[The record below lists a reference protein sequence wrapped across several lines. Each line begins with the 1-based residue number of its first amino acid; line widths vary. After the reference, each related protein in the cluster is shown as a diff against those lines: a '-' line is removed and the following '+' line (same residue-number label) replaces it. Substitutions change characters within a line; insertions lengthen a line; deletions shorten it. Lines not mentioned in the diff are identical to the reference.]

1 MVIDKKVSKPE
12 LAVEAITAESDPSI
26 VAEQAAKP
34 LNFEVCFF
42 NTAGDFYVFL
52 ICAFY

>member
-12 LAVEAITAESDPSI
+12 LAVEAITAEPDPSI
-26 VAEQAAKP
+26 VAEQAAKL

-42 NTAGDFYVFL
+42 TVVCNFTRF
-52 ICAFY
+52 